1 MKNRKFEQ
9 KRAICESKI
18 KYENVIAAEYVIQT
32 NHRERCQDYYQCE
45 ICNGYHIY
53 TTNKKVSRK
62 RAQKDENKHFKKFN
76 NLRKNGRKRRKGKR

>member
-1 MKNRKFEQ
+1 MSNSKFAQ

-18 KYENVIAAEYVIQT
+18 RYENTIAAEYVIQK
-32 NHRERCQDYYQCE
+32 NHRDLCQDYYGCE
-45 ICNGYHIY
+45 VCGGYHIY

-62 RAQKDENKHFKKFN
+62 RAQRDESKHFKKFN